1 MEKPSKVR
9 VESKQSVKLDI
20 DEEKN
25 FFYNE
30 PVATVSIRSLIDAQI
45 KLTGAVSGKVYIWA
59 QAGAVVDVDARD
71 KDEILNKKR
80 GRSCCGGQSGKNLFE
95 LV

>member
-1 MEKPSKVR
+1 MEKSSKVR
-9 VESKQSVKLDI
+9 VESKQPVKLDI
-20 DEEKN
+20 DEGKN

-30 PVATVSIRSLIDAQI
+30 PIATVPIRSLIDAQI
-45 KLTGAVSGKVYIWA
+45 KLTGAVSGKVYIWP